1 MDYSP
6 VPGENGVRQ
15 TPNAEFS
22 VPNGVPAMSPPE
34 VPPTPPVPAGAL
46 SVVTAAPVPPGLKKE
61 IRASRGRSSMIF
73 IVLTALLV
81 AAMVLNGIY
90 TMPDGGF
97 STQSMVGILA
107 VFLLCIVWKLL
118 FWLVDRNTKTPVAFD
133 TLRINEVYAQGV
145 MSTGMFDRVVIPF
158 DEVTS
163 CVETQ
168 NWLALYSRDGEIV
181 WLASDLTPEES
192 ANLFAALAA
201 HLPQTVF
208 IRKSVLLPRKLYD
221 GAPGVLPAFSPPVES
236 LPARWSAAAAAKN
249 GFAALLKKAAPLF
262 FLMSM
267 ILANI
272 LCDSFDWF
280 SEEPFAG
287 RLLLMAV
294 GALLCAGIGYVL
306 VLWEQTAM
314 TREFNAR
321 GVRLHI
327 LSDGIRID
335 DGANF
340 TVIPQEGIHFSRD
353 KNGTLRIPL
362 GNRELTVRYTDF
374 CRSAWAREIFKS

>member
-1 MDYSP
+1 MDYTP
-6 VPGENGVRQ
+6 VPGGNVPQ
-15 TPNAEFS
+15 NPNYM
-22 VPNGVPAMSPPE
+22 GMPPQNAVSAPV
-34 VPPTPPVPAGAL
+34 VPPAAPMPERGPKPL
-46 SVVTAAPVPPGLKKE
+46 SSVTAAPVPPGLKKE

-81 AAMVLNGIY
+81 AAMVFNGIY

-97 STQSMVGILA
+97 SVQSAVGILA
-107 VFLLCIVWKLL
+107 VFFLCIVWKLL
-118 FWLVDRNTKTPVAFD
+118 FWLIDRNTKKPVAFD
-133 TLRINEVYAQGV
+133 TLRINEVHAEGAL
-145 MSTGMFDRVVIPF
+145 STGPFDRVVIPF

-181 WLASDLTPEES
+181 WLASDLTPLES
-192 ANLFAALAA
+192 EALFAALAA

-221 GAPGVLPAFSPPVES
+221 GAPGVLPAFSPPLES

-272 LCDSFDWF
+272 LCDGFDWF

-287 RLLLMAV
+287 RLLLMAA

-327 LSDGIRID
+327 LSDGICVD

-340 TVIPQEGIHFSRD
+340 TILPQGGIHFSRD
-353 KNGTLRIPL
+353 RSGRLRIPV
-362 GNRELTVRYTDF
+362 GNRELTVSYTDF
-374 CRSAWAREIFKS
+374 CRSTRAREIFKL